1 MIKNQLKGK
10 IVSNKMK
17 KTVVVEVE
25 RIKKDKKYK
34 RGYKYQK
41 NYKAHDEKEE
51 CKIGDEVIL
60 EECRPKSKD
69 KKWRVIKRT
78 ATSKSSELEKELEE
92 PIFEENLAEE
102 KLKGEPE
109 EKNLNK

>member
-1 MIKNQLKGK
+1 MIKKQLKGK

-25 RIKKDKKYK
+25 RIKEDKKYK
-34 RGYKYQK
+34 RGYKYHK

-60 EECRPKSKD
+60 EECSPKSKD

-78 ATSKSSELEKELEE
+78 ATSKSSELGKEFKE
-92 PIFEENLAEE
+92 PIFEENPVEE
-102 KLKGEPE
+102 KSKGELE

>member
-1 MIKNQLKGK
+1 MIKKQLKGK

-25 RIKKDKKYK
+25 LIKKDKKYK

-51 CKIGDEVIL
+51 CKIGDEVLI

-69 KKWRVIKRT
+69 TKWQVIKRT
-78 ATSKSSELEKELEE
+78 TTSKSSESEKELEE
-92 PIFEENLAEE
+92 PIFEENLVEE
-102 KLKGEPE
+102 KLKGETE
-109 EKNLNK
+109 GKKFK